1 MRSIHFSGLKRG
13 ILILIVLCVSLLYAK
28 EALSQAATTG
38 VLLGTVKDATAA
50 VVPGA
55 QVTVTNSATGL
66 VRNAETSVT
75 GDFRFPLL
83 PAGLYTFRIGM
94 EGFETLVSDDVAV
107 HVGVETRVDFALN
120 VGAVG
125 TTVEVLAAVAI
136 INTTN
141 SERGDL
147 IGSKRVVELPLNFR
161 EFTQLA
167 LLVPG
172 SVLDTKQRIFA
183 LKTNISVNG
192 LRAQNANIMIDGIDS
207 NESHWGGS
215 SMSFYNLD
223 SVAEFKLTSSN
234 YSAELRGS
242 SFNIRAVTKSGANKV
257 HGTAYEF
264 VRNNIFDARD
274 FFERNEKDNNGNEI
288 PESAIK
294 PFRRNQ
300 FGATAGGPIIPNK
313 LFWFTSYEGLREVV
327 TRTGFGKVPTVAE
340 RTGTVQA
347 VNPVTGLDDTLFV
360 TVAPSTAG
368 VIGRYPLPN
377 DPGGAFGPRTF
388 TGPIR
393 TTTKF
398 DQYTVKLDWQKS
410 EKDTFSAGWTY
421 FNEWGPNSDDLTQGP
436 DFGVQWIV
444 RARHAFLTNTHI
456 FSPNLVNEI
465 RVGYHRDVGLPGT
478 QSFVSPS
485 GFTDGALSTL
495 NNGSFS
501 FGTITNNIQ
510 FIDNVS
516 YIRGRHSLK
525 AGFEFRNVRDT
536 TSLALLFPGNFLFSP
551 TAAIVADI
559 PTASGVTIP
568 AGSAVNTSV
577 VNFLQGAPD
586 FVRIAGASDGFPGPP
601 GYYNV
606 RQSAFNW
613 FIQDDIKI
621 TPKLT
626 LNLGLRY
633 EYNTIL
639 RFRHRGNVKQILV
652 GPNVGDTI
660 FNPDPY
666 YNPDRNNFAPRIG
679 FAYAA
684 SPKMVIRAGF
694 AVFTVGA
701 IRQATE
707 GATGFF
713 PMQNRFEEFL
723 PFAER
728 VSAYTPT
735 LAVTLQGPPMFDVN
749 GGQITPDGPGSEK
762 NRLIDGVRFFN
773 ENGFLMATDTN
784 GGRYPDNYRD
794 AYVMN
799 WNLTLEREMGQGVAL
814 SGAYVGNS
822 GVALHSIS
830 LPFCGVLATNPDCTQ
845 LQQLWFDKGT
855 NVPWVQD
862 NSAHSTYHAFQFQ
875 AKKANFE
882 KGYSFQG
889 SYTFAKNLSNNDSTV
904 SNSPSGSSNL
914 GGTNPLN
921 RRIDKG
927 RTIYDVRQQ
936 FLFNAMYEPPFARL
950 LPGPKRLTNGWQF
963 QTIWTLRT
971 GQPYYLSA
979 SGLNSGFGL
988 VRSDRPDILMDRDLI
1003 PRGTDKT
1010 EYFAPEVRADFGKT
1024 CGDPTAR
1031 FFCNPIGRTGTAGRG
1046 IFDDASFKDIA
1057 FSVIK
1062 NTTIK
1067 ENINLQF
1074 RAELFNLFNFVNL
1087 DLPDGNILSSGFGQY
1102 TTTVSRA
1109 NPPVTARQIQF
1120 GLKLIF

>member
-1 MRSIHFSGLKRG
+1 MRSVHFSGVKRG
-13 ILILIVLCVSLLYAK
+13 ILILTVLCVSLLYAK
-28 EALSQAATTG
+28 EAWSQAATSG
-38 VLLGTVKDATAA
+38 VLLGTVSDATGA
-50 VVPGA
+50 VVPAA
-55 QVTVTNSATGL
+55 QVTVTNVETGFQ
-66 VRNAETSVT
+66 RQRGTGGT

-83 PAGLYTFRIGM
+83 PAGSYSFRI
-94 EGFETLVSDDVAV
+94 EKAGFATLVSDDVEV
-107 HVGVETRVDFALN
+107 HVGVETRVDFALSLGT
-120 VGAVG
+120 VA
-125 TTVEVLAAVAI
+125 TTVEVQAGAAI
-136 INTTN
+136 INTT
-141 SERGDL
+141 SAERGDL
-147 IGSKRVVELPLNFR
+147 VEGKRIVDLPLNFR

-192 LRAQNANIMIDGIDS
+192 LRAQNAHIMIDGIDS
-207 NESHWGGS
+207 NESHWGGTS
-215 SMSFYNLD
+215 LSFYNLD

-242 SFNIRAVTKSGANKV
+242 SYNIRAITKTGTNKV

-264 VRNNIFDARD
+264 LRNNSLDARD
-274 FFERNEKDNNGNEI
+274 FFERNERDNLGNEI
-288 PESAIK
+288 LASAIK

-300 FGATAGGPIIPNK
+300 FGMTAGGPIVPNK

-327 TRTGFGKVPTVAE
+327 TRTGFAKVPTADE
-340 RTGTVQA
+340 RLGTVQA

-360 TVAPSTAG
+360 PVAATTAS
-368 VIGRYPLPN
+368 VLGRYPLPN
-377 DPGGAFGPRTF
+377 DPGGAFGPQTF

-393 TTTKF
+393 TTLKF
-398 DQYTVKLDWQKS
+398 DQYTAKLDWQKS
-410 EKDTFSAGWTY
+410 SKDTFSAGWTY
-421 FNEWGPNSDDLTQGP
+421 FNEVGPNSEDIIQGP
-436 DFGVQWIV
+436 DFGVEWIV
-444 RARHAFLTNTHI
+444 RARHAFLTNVHI
-456 FSPNLVNEI
+456 FSPNLVNEM

-478 QSFVSPS
+478 QESVSPT
-485 GFTDGALSTL
+485 GFTDGALKGL

-510 FIDNVS
+510 FLDNVN
-516 YIRGRHSLK
+516 YIRGRHSIK
-525 AGFEFRNVRDT
+525 AGFEIRNVRDT
-536 TSLALLFPGNFLFSP
+536 TSLALLFPGNFFFSP
-551 TAAIVADI
+551 TAPIVADI

-568 AGSAVNTSV
+568 AGSAVNTSL
-577 VNFLQGAPD
+577 VNFLEGAVD
-586 FVRIAGASDGFPGPP
+586 FVRIAGASAGFPGPP

-606 RQSAFNW
+606 RQSAFEW
-613 FIQDDIKI
+613 YIQDDIKV

-626 LNLGLRY
+626 VNLGLRY
-633 EYNTIL
+633 EYHTIL

-666 YNPDRNNFAPRIG
+666 YDPDRNNFGPRIG

-684 SPKMVIRAGF
+684 TAKTVVRGGF
-694 AVFTVGA
+694 AVFTVA
-701 IRQATE
+701 PIRQATE

-713 PMQNRFEEFL
+713 PMQNRFEEFIDD
-723 PFAER
+723 PVER
-728 VSAYTPT
+728 VSIYNPT
-735 LAVTLQGPPMFDVN
+735 GAINLEGPPMFDVS
-749 GGQITPDGPGSEK
+749 GRQITPDGPGSEQ
-762 NRLIDGVRFFN
+762 NRVMDGARFFS

-794 AYVMN
+794 AYVLN
-799 WNLTLEREMGQGVAL
+799 WNLTLEREIGPGIAF

-830 LPFCGVLATNPDCTQ
+830 LPFCGVLATNPECTG

-882 KGYSFQG
+882 KGYSFQA
-889 SYTFAKNLSNNDSTV
+889 SYTFAKNLSNNDATV
-904 SNSPSGSSNL
+904 SNSPAGSTNL

-921 RRIDKG
+921 RSLDKG
-927 RTIYDVRQQ
+927 RTIYDVRHQ
-936 FLFNAMYEPPFARL
+936 FLFNAMYEPPFDR
-950 LPGPKRLTNGWQF
+950 LPGPKRLTNGWQM

-971 GQPYYLSA
+971 GQPYFLSA
-979 SGLNSGFGL
+979 SGLNSGYGL
-988 VRSDRPDILMDRDLI
+988 VRSDRPDILMSPNLI

-1031 FFCNPIGRTGTAGRG
+1031 FFCNAIGRTGTAGRG
-1046 IFDDASFKDIA
+1046 IFDDAAFKDIA
-1057 FSVIK
+1057 FSLIK
-1062 NTTIK
+1062 NTTIR
-1067 ENINLQF
+1067 ENVSLQF
-1074 RAELFNLFNFVNL
+1074 RAEFFNLFNFVNL

-1120 GLKLIF
+1120 GLKIIF